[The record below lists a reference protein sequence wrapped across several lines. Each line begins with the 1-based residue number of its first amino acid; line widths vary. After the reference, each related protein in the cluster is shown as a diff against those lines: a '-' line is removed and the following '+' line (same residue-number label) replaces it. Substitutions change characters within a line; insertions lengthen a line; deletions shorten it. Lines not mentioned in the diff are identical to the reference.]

1 MEDFVLRSI
10 AYTSDTLC
18 RLVGLLYTGTT
29 TAQYILDSIRTM
41 MKYSDDSIEKSDL
54 NLDARLDFRIK
65 QCRGQRNFYITGMS
79 LFLML

>member
-1 MEDFVLRSI
+1 MEDFVLLSI
-10 AYTSDTLC
+10 AYTSGTLC
-18 RLVGLLYTGTT
+18 RLVGLLNTGTT

-41 MKYSDDSIEKSDL
+41 VKYSDDSIEKSGQT
-54 NLDARLDFRIK
+54 LDAKLDFRIK